1 MGREGIGEGK
11 GKWWEGEE
19 NKEEG
24 KRSWERRR
32 KRVNDDERCHEV
44 QLQVV
49 QNVTVGTVK

>member
-24 KRSWERRR
+24 KRSWERR